1 MTDEEKLKAQQL
13 EFIKK
18 LQAIGS
24 DLWGGAAG
32 ASSGTEAEGG
42 AEQASHPDQPSE
54 NGKQSLPKKNKVQT
68 RPEIGIENLWMT
80 ADETIDWTDA
90 LAYERPNDGLTAP
103 GLWQYYHRM
112 AEKVLSG
119 DIQAYAEV
127 LRKMNPL
134 GDLTGYADGLTM
146 RAPDAERLEGQFTC
160 RADYL
165 EKNGT
170 EYLAHPTENLGNER
184 YFYSKLCNLYFT
196 YELDRKLKEKNS
208 NISCN
213 AFNPGFMPDTNLNSM
228 PQSVIDE
235 VKTKMPE
242 RLGSLSVSSKAVAK
256 LLTEKEFSHV
266 SGKYFSMSTT
276 PVKSSE
282 LSYNLENAR
291 ELWKISSKFSG
302 LN

>member
-1 MTDEEKLKAQQL
+1 MATKTIIITGGNSGLGFETAKNIAGKSDEYFVILACRNFEK
-13 EFIKK
+13 
-18 LQAIGS
+18 
-24 DLWGGAAG
+24 
-32 ASSGTEAEGG
+32 
-42 AEQASHPDQPSE
+42 
-54 NGKQSLPKKNKVQT
+54 
-68 RPEIGIENLWMT
+68 GIS
-80 ADETIDWTDA
+80 A
-90 LAYERPNDGLTAP
+90 
-103 GLWQYYHRM
+103 
-112 AEKVLSG
+112 AEKIKNETGNQNICSMELDLASLKSVRNFAEKIKTPIYALDNNAGISG
-119 DIQAYAEV
+119 AKTDNQITVDGFDIIFQSNHLGHFLLTNLLLPLMSEDSRI
-127 LRKMNPL
+127 LNISSDMHNPPYGAL
-134 GDLTGYADGLTM
+134 VW
-146 RAPDAERLEGQFTC
+146 
-160 RADYL
+160 
-165 EKNGT
+165 NGT